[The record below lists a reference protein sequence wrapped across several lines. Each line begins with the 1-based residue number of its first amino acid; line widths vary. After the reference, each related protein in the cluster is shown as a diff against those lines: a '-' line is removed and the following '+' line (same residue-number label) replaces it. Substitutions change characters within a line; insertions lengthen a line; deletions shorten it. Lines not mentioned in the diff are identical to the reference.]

1 MQTGTCSFCGQ
12 MQSLNYECESREE
25 ANEQAILLCNC
36 AQAQTHANRHSQIS
50 RAKAQIEEM
59 FGQRASEQYGLQ
71 AIDEDII
78 DSINNMLPIIQEERI
93 KNISIT
99 VIMKDQIKIN
109 IGYSNDKFS
118 IKRSESN
125 SVKREI

>member
-1 MQTGTCSFCGQ
+1 METVACKFCGQ
-12 MQSLNYECESREE
+12 VQNIQEYEGEDLE
-25 ANEQAILLCNC
+25 AQAIMACNC
-36 AQAQTHANRHSQIS
+36 VEAKIYKNQRSQLQ
-50 RAKAQIEEM
+50 RAKEQIYEM
-59 FGQRASEQYGLQ
+59 FGERASEKYGVQ
-71 AIDEDII
+71 AIDEDILENI
-78 DSINNMLPIIQEERI
+78 KNLLPIIQEERI
-93 KNISIT
+93 KNINIT

>member
-1 MQTGTCSFCGQ
+1 METVACKFCGQ
-12 MQSLNYECESREE
+12 VQSIKVYEGETAEVQAVMACTCTE
-25 ANEQAILLCNC
+25 AKTYQNQ
-36 AQAQTHANRHSQIS
+36 RSQLQ
-50 RAKAQIEEM
+50 RAKDQIYDM
-59 FGQRASEQYGLQ
+59 FGERSSEKYGVQ
-71 AIDEDII
+71 AIDADII
-78 DSINNMLPIIQEERI
+78 ENIKNLLPIIQEERI

>member
-36 AQAQTHANRHSQIS
+36 AQAQEHSNRHSQIS
-50 RAKAQIEEM
+50 RAKVQVEEM